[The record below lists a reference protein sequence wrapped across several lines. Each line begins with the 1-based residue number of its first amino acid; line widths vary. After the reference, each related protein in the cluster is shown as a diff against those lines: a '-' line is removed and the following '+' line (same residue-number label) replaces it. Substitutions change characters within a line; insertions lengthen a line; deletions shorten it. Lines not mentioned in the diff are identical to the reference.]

1 MIKNLRLK
9 FGKGPGSVAEQISTT
24 PVTVFVGPNNSGKSK
39 VLSEIHRFC
48 TSGQKNTT
56 DVIVDEIEFNVFTE
70 AVADDKIKRV
80 TLKPH
85 AAESVLPDH
94 VLSSQKYRRHS
105 VP

>member
-9 FGKGPGSVAEQISTT
+9 FGKGPGSSAETIATT

-48 TSGQKNTT
+48 SSGQRNTN
-56 DVIVDEIEFNVFTE
+56 DVIVDQIEFNVFTE
-70 AVADDKIKRV
+70 AVAEEKIARV

-85 AAESVLPDH
+85 AA
-94 VLSSQKYRRHS
+94 
-105 VP
+105 